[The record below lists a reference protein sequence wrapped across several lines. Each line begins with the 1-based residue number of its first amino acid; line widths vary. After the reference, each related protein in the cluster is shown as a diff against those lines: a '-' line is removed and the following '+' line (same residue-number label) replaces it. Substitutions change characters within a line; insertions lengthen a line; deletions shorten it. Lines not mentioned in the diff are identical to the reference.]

1 MYKGCFQCFFCMFV
15 RCVTTLR
22 LHLYVVVYIVIT
34 LRVQECNTFDGAGDF
49 MRKFVL
55 MIGLVL
61 SMSMVSLNHASVGI
75 AQVQAADNMAQVRLI
90 LKKLRGSMASMKDF
104 DELEAA
110 GMDKADV
117 DRLRKAMSGKIK
129 QMTTD
134 AVELITAL

>member
-1 MYKGCFQCFFCMFV
+1 
-15 RCVTTLR
+15 
-22 LHLYVVVYIVIT
+22 
-34 LRVQECNTFDGAGDF
+34 
-49 MRKFVL
+49 MRKFIL

-61 SMSMVSLNHASVGI
+61 SLSMVSLNHGSVGI
-75 AQVQAADNMAQVRLI
+75 TQVQAAADMAQVRLI
-90 LKKLRGSMASMKDF
+90 LKKLRSSMASMKDF

-117 DRLRKAMSGKIK
+117 DRLRKAMKGKIK